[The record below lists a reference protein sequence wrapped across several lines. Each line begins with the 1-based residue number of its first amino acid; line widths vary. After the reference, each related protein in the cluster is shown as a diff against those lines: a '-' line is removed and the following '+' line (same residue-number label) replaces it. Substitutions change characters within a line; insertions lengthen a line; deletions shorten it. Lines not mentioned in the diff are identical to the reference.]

1 MKELLERFLEVRK
14 RIKELKAEEEELKQ
28 QILEAMEDREE
39 EQILGVGTVKVT
51 KVIQKRLNI
60 RKLKNLLPEV
70 FEQFVETKEFKKLMV
85 EEGGYEE
92 DSNLLD

>member
-28 QILEAMEDREE
+28 QILEAMGDREE
-39 EQILGVGTVKVT
+39 EQILGVGTVKVI
-51 KVIQKRLNI
+51 KVVQKRLNI